1 MAMST
6 VRAVVQPIAI
16 AIALAFAVRAS
27 SVGIYSIP
35 SQSMQP
41 TLQIGDTILVTP
53 YLNGRSPSR
62 GDVIVFHSPSVRDQ
76 MVVKRVI
83 ATPGDLI
90 ESRDGV
96 VTIGGHALAEPYV
109 LARGLSGAIA
119 PQVIPADCYFVL
131 GDNRGNSYDSRLWG
145 VIRGDAIVGRARLV
159 LWSTH
164 PMLHAPQAAASPII
178 PADPLRERGLR
189 LFRVVR

>member
-27 SVGIYSIP
+27 SIGIYSIP
-35 SQSMQP
+35 SPSMQP
-41 TLQIGDTILVTP
+41 TLQVGDTILVTP
-53 YLNGRSPSR
+53 YLKGQTPTH
-62 GDVIVFHSPSVRDQ
+62 GDVVVFRSPSVRDE

-90 ESRDGV
+90 ESRDGA

-109 LARGLSGAIA
+109 LTRGLSGAIA
-119 PQVIPADCYFVL
+119 PQVIPAGCYFVL

-145 VIRGDAIVGRARLV
+145 VIRSDAIVGRARLV

-164 PMLHAPQAAASPII
+164 RRLNAPHAHASPIT
-178 PADPLRERGLR
+178 PADPFRERGIR